1 MANIRSVGGQFH
13 IQRVMTERQPFPIR
27 PPFIDRINLLFRTL
41 INGNNVALHKNPSD
55 EIEVLPS
62 PAIGGS
68 QQRPLTKV
76 YAIKP
81 RATAAPLRVSGKVA
95 RIWSVNQKSALDVAH
110 THSNLG

>member
-13 IQRVMTERQPFPIR
+13 IQRIMTVRQPFPFR
-27 PPFIDRINLLFRTL
+27 TPFIDRIKLLFRAL
-41 INGNNVALHKNPSD
+41 INGNIVVLHGTQSYEV
-55 EIEVLPS
+55 EILPS
-62 PAIGGS
+62 AASGGS

-81 RATAAPLRVSGKVA
+81 KATVAPLRVSGKAA
-95 RIWSVNQKSALDVAH
+95 RLWSVNQKSALDVAH